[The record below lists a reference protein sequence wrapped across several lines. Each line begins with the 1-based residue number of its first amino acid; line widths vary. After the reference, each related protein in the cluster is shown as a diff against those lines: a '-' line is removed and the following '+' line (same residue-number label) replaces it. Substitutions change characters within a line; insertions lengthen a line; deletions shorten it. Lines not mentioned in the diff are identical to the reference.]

1 MLSNECKGIAQ
12 ASWDCNKK
20 VIMNQESNGTSG
32 QEAKKNVVIHALSM
46 ALGTLSSR
54 VLGLVRDMAFAALFP
69 RAVTDAWTA
78 AFRLPNLFRRLLGEG
93 SLSISFIPV
102 FVEAKLEDEKN
113 GTHHASNLVN
123 GFYTC
128 LLLVLILLTAGGI
141 LGAEAVLKTLLDPAY
156 VANTAQ
162 FMLTVRMAKIM
173 FGFIFLMSHF
183 AYFMGILNALGEYS
197 LPAIAPVF
205 FNIAM
210 IASTLMP
217 AEWLPFPGDGLA
229 WGVLL
234 GGLWQTGVLVPAL
247 IKKGYLPRLA
257 IEWSNSRVIRVFKSM
272 APGLL
277 GTGLLQITTIINLRF
292 ASRLGEGAI
301 SYIYWA
307 DRLLELPLSLVA
319 VSLGTALLPTLS
331 KMWAEGRRDKLI
343 ETSQHYLRLNLF
355 ACLPAAAGLFFLS
368 RPIVEVL
375 FRRGKFS
382 DIDVQATALVVS
394 IYAFILLA
402 SSSVRVLVPL
412 YYAMKNTWWPAAV
425 GAICL
430 GVHVIIAP
438 LLMNQF
444 GLGGLVASSFVSA
457 TLNFLCLAVP
467 VGRLVGSFGWGHVLV
482 SFSKNLMASIAM
494 GVLVYFINQSLRP
507 YLGVGEI
514 GRLLNLVISILVGLV
529 FFVTLAQ
536 ILRSEEMETTYRTIK
551 EKLYRKFKRLKSN

>member
-1 MLSNECKGIAQ
+1 
-12 ASWDCNKK
+12 
-20 VIMNQESNGTSG
+20 MNQQSQENSH

-102 FVEAKLEDEKN
+102 FVEAKLADEQN
-113 GTHHASNLVN
+113 QTQHATNLVN

-128 LLLVLILLTAGGI
+128 LLLVLTCLTAGGI
-141 LGAEAVLKTLLDPAY
+141 LAAESVLKALLDPAY
-156 VANTAQ
+156 VANTQQ
-162 FMLTVRMAKIM
+162 FLLTVRMAKIM

-197 LPAIAPVF
+197 LPAMAPVF

-210 IASTLMP
+210 IASTLIP
-217 AEWLPFPGDGLA
+217 AEWFPSPGDGLA
-229 WGVLL
+229 WGVLV
-234 GGLWQTGVLVPAL
+234 GGLWQAGVLVPAL
-247 IKKGYLPRLA
+247 LKKGYLPRLTTA
-257 IEWSNSRVIRVFKSM
+257 WRTPGVLRVFKSM
-272 APGLL
+272 APGLI
-277 GTGLLQITTIINLRF
+277 GTGLLQITTLINLRF

-331 KMWAEGRRDKLI
+331 KMWAENNRAKLL

-355 ACLPAAAGLFFLS
+355 VCLPAAAGLFFLS
-368 RPIVEVL
+368 EPIVEVL

-382 DIDVQATALVVS
+382 EADVKATAMVVS
-394 IYAFILLA
+394 IYAFILIA
-402 SSSVRVLVPL
+402 SSSVRVLVPI
-412 YYAMKNTWWPAAV
+412 YYAMKNTWWPATV

-430 GVHVIIAP
+430 GVHIVVAP
-438 LLMNQF
+438 LLMDRW
-444 GLGGLVASSFVSA
+444 GLGGLVSSSFISA
-457 TLNFLCLAVP
+457 SLNLICLAIP
-467 VGRLVGSFGWGHVLV
+467 VKWWIGSFGWGAVGW
-482 SFSKNLMASIAM
+482 SFLKNTLASVAM
-494 GVLVYFINQSLRP
+494 GVLVYFINQTLRP
-507 YLGVGEI
+507 YFGIGEV
-514 GRLLNLVISILVGLV
+514 GRLINLIISIGIGVV
-529 FFVTLAQ
+529 FFVVLAQ
-536 ILRSEEMETTYRTIK
+536 ILKSEEMETTFRTLKDKIQR
-551 EKLYRKFKRLKSN
+551 KLRRRK